1 MKRYGFQLDQTVVP
15 GCEKFR
21 FGTDPY
27 WECAVRRQTGP
38 ENHQGGSCK
47 MGPPTDPLAV
57 VNPLLQVLINTNFVE
72 LNKFLSANC
81 FLHTTATLILKI
93 IIIITELKKL

>member
-1 MKRYGFQLDQTVVP
+1 MHYLLILRFACFSALKRYGFQLDRTVVA
-15 GCEKFR
+15 GCEKFP

-47 MGPPTDPLAV
+47 MGPPTDTLAV
-57 VNPLLQVLINTNFVE
+57 VNPLLQV
-72 LNKFLSANC
+72 
-81 FLHTTATLILKI
+81 
-93 IIIITELKKL
+93 